1 MPCDSSRTGSVQGV
15 RNMRAICKATAKK
28 VRTRA
33 FADSIGVVVV
43 GGGFVD
49 DGVEGARVRA
59 G

>member
-1 MPCDSSRTGSVQGV
+1 
-15 RNMRAICKATAKK
+15 MRAICKATAKK

-49 DGVEGARVRA
+49 DGVEGADGGVD
-59 G
+59 GSGGKSG